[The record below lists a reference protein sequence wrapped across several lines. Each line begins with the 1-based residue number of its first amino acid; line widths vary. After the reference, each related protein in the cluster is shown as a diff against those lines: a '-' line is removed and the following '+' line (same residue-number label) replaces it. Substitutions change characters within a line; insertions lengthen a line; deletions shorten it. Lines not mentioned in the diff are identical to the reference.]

1 MNKQEFVVA
10 LCDRLG
16 GLPEQEVEDRVGF
29 YCEMIDDR
37 IEDGLSEEDAVLAI
51 GSVDEIAEQILADVP
66 LAKIVKEKMKKRR
79 KLCAWE
85 IVLLAVGSPIWLSL
99 LIAAFAVVISVYAVL
114 WSVIASVWAVEAA
127 LMGCVLG
134 GVAGGV
140 VLVCVGHLWVGL
152 CLLAV
157 ALVCA
162 GLSIFGFVGCL
173 KATKGMA
180 VLTKKIALFMKRCFV
195 RKKEVA

>member
-10 LCDRLG
+10 LCDRLV
-16 GLPEQEVEDRVGF
+16 GLPEQEVEDRIGF

-37 IEDGLSEEDAVLAI
+37 IEDGLYEEEAVAAI

-66 LAKIVKEKMKKRR
+66 LAKIVKEKIKKRR
-79 KLCAWE
+79 RPGAWE

-114 WSVIASVWAVEAA
+114 WSVIASAWAVEAA
-127 LMGCVLG
+127 LMGGSLG
-134 GVAGGV
+134 GAIGGV
-140 VLVCVGHLWVGL
+140 ILLCVGRVPVGL
-152 CLLAV
+152 CWIAA

-162 GLSIFGFVGCL
+162 GLSIFGLVGCL

-180 VLTKKIALFMKRCFV
+180 VLTKKIALAIKRCFV
-195 RKKEVA
+195 GRKEVA